1 MTAIIREQSRVNK
14 NWFFGYNDSA
24 EDLAD
29 FKFVVDDLLEVF
41 NQFAPI
47 PLERQMAITIWDED
61 YPMYSGDHINIFLHP
76 AGPSYWAQITYQLS
90 HELCHFYLYEGIKI
104 QNYKWFEETLCELS
118 SLFFLKQ
125 MSKYWNA
132 SISLQKKSYHSAFES
147 YFNSAILDVE
157 KVSLTEAGKN
167 SALASYLASNDVD
180 RLKNRYFAM
189 KLLPIFEKSSVLW
202 KSVPDIATIT
212 KASDFRHFLLE
223 WERIANPEAKKS
235 IQKIVH
241 QFD

>member
-1 MTAIIREQSRVNK
+1 MTTMHHEQSRMNK
-14 NWFFGYNDSA
+14 NWFVGYNDSA
-24 EDLAD
+24 EDLSQ
-29 FKFVVDDLLEVF
+29 FKLVVDDVLEVF

-47 PLERQMAITIWDED
+47 APERQMIITKWDGD
-61 YPMYSGDHINIFLHP
+61 LPKYLDDHINILLCP
-76 AGPSYWAQITYQLS
+76 AGPSNWAQITYQLS
-90 HELCHFYLYEGIKI
+90 HELCHFFIYDGIKI

-132 SISLQKKSYHSAFES
+132 SIVPEKKFYHSAFES
-147 YFNSAILDVE
+147 YFNSTISNVE
-157 KVSLTEAGKN
+157 KVSLAEAGKN
-167 SALASYLASNDVD
+167 SMLASYLANHNVD
-180 RLKNRYFAM
+180 RLKNRYFAV
-189 KLLPIFEKSSVLW
+189 KLLPIFEKNNALW

-212 KASDFRHFLLE
+212 EASDFRRFLLE
-223 WERIANPEAKKS
+223 WERIANPEAKKT

>member
-1 MTAIIREQSRVNK
+1 MQHEQSRVNK
-14 NWFFGYNDSA
+14 NWFVGYNDSA
-24 EDLAD
+24 EDLSQ
-29 FKFVVDDLLEVF
+29 FKLVVDDVLEVF

-47 PLERQMAITIWDED
+47 PLERQMIITKWDRD
-61 YPMYSGDHINIFLHP
+61 YPMYSNDHKNIYLCP
-76 AGPSYWAQITYQLS
+76 ASPSNWAQITYQLS
-90 HELCHFYLYEGIKI
+90 HELCHFFIYDGIKI

-157 KVSLTEAGKN
+157 KVSLTEAGKD
-167 SALASYLASNDVD
+167 SALANYLANHDVD
-180 RLKNRYFAM
+180 RLKNRYFAV
-189 KLLPIFEKSSVLW
+189 KLLPIFEKSNALW

-212 KASDFRHFLLE
+212 EASDFRRFLLE
-223 WERIANPEAKKS
+223 WKKIANPEAKKT